1 MKTRYGKNVLVG
13 GIIYL
18 YVGNPRSSDVEILH
32 KQLRQLSR
40 SCRGALSIIAELH
53 LGRVPTVHWMDIES
67 VDEDGELAVYS
78 KKWTQVAVGVE
89 KVVNAILR
97 RVNEKAG
104 EYLALGM
111 LRIQEELSSMAD
123 AQNPGVSLLNT
134 LKKMLQ
140 EQEGMLEEIK
150 KNRNG
155 DEEVKRQVDG
165 MEVKLGT
172 MRDMLERLQ
181 SPSQV
186 GRRVVRSP
194 RGSSRRVAP
203 LTNN

>member
-111 LRIQEELSSMAD
+111 LRIQEELFSMAD